1 MTIIINNSIFRACS
15 RRPAA
20 YEYMTRD
27 YVSVQEGASVR
38 EAMRSLVRQAGEREN
53 VSTIYVVDA
62 AGILTGSIELARL
75 IRAREGDSL
84 ASVTERDV
92 PAVNAGED
100 AADCAARLR
109 ALGAEGAPVVDGMG
123 RLRGA
128 LTAVELARIE
138 SGAMDE
144 DYARLGGLTEG
155 EDLCEPLRASVRKR
169 LPWLLALLAL
179 GLVVSSV
186 VGAFEQVVSRLP
198 LIISF
203 QSLVLDMAGNVGTQ
217 SLAVTIRV
225 LTDRRAG
232 RAQKLRLLAKET
244 RVGAANGLAL
254 AVLSVAFIG
263 LYLVLFKGQDAALAL
278 SVAFCTSVALAV
290 SIVLSSA
297 AGTVIPL
304 VFDRLHIDPA
314 VASGPLIT
322 TVNDLIAVVTY
333 YGLAWLLLMR
343 AV

>member
-1 MTIIINNSIFRACS
+1 MTIINNSIFRTCS

-62 AGILTGSIELARL
+62 AGIRTGSIELARL
-75 IRAREGDSL
+75 IRAREGDAL
-84 ASVTERDV
+84 ASVTERDI
-92 PAVNAGED
+92 PAVNMGED
-100 AADCAARLR
+100 AAGCAARLR

>member
-1 MTIIINNSIFRACS
+1 MTIINNSIFRTCS

-75 IRAREGDSL
+75 IRAREGDAL
-84 ASVTERDV
+84 ASVTERDI
-92 PAVNAGED
+92 PAVNIGED
-100 AADCAARLR
+100 AAGCAARLR

-186 VGAFEQVVSRLP
+186 GVVAQLT
-198 LIISF
+198 LVVCF

-232 RAQKLRLLAKET
+232 RTQKLRLLAKET

-297 AGTVIPL
+297 AGTGIPL

>member
-1 MTIIINNSIFRACS
+1 MTIINNSIFRTCS

-75 IRAREGDSL
+75 IRAREGDALDSL
-84 ASVTERDV
+84 TERDV
-92 PAVNAGED
+92 PAVNMGED
-100 AADCAARLR
+100 AAGCAARLR

>member
-1 MTIIINNSIFRACS
+1 MTIINNSIFRTCS

-38 EAMRSLVRQAGEREN
+38 EAMRSLVKQAGEREN

-62 AGILTGSIELARL
+62 AGVLTGSIELARL
-75 IRAREGDSL
+75 IRAREGDAL

-92 PAVNAGED
+92 PAVNIGED
-100 AADCAARLR
+100 AAGCAARLR

>member
-1 MTIIINNSIFRACS
+1 MTIINNSIFRTCS

-62 AGILTGSIELARL
+62 AGVLTGSIELARL
-75 IRAREGDSL
+75 IRAREGDAL

-92 PAVNAGED
+92 PAVNMGED
-100 AADCAARLR
+100 AAGCAARLR

>member
-1 MTIIINNSIFRACS
+1 MTIINNSIFRTCS

-62 AGILTGSIELARL
+62 VGVLTGSIELARL
-75 IRAREGDSL
+75 IRAREGDAL
-84 ASVTERDV
+84 ASVTERDI
-92 PAVNAGED
+92 PAVNIGED
-100 AADCAARLR
+100 AAGCAARLR

>member
-1 MTIIINNSIFRACS
+1 MTIINNSIFRTCS

-62 AGILTGSIELARL
+62 AGVLTGSIELARL
-75 IRAREGDSL
+75 IRAREGDAL
-84 ASVTERDV
+84 ASLTERDV
-92 PAVNAGED
+92 PAVNMGED
-100 AADCAARLR
+100 AAGCAARLR

>member
-1 MTIIINNSIFRACS
+1 M
-15 RRPAA
+15 
-20 YEYMTRD
+20 
-27 YVSVQEGASVR
+27 
-38 EAMRSLVRQAGEREN
+38 
-53 VSTIYVVDA
+53 VDA
-62 AGILTGSIELARL
+62 AGVLTGSIELARL
-75 IRAREGDSL
+75 IRAREGDAL

-92 PAVNAGED
+92 PAVNIGED
-100 AADCAARLR
+100 AAGCAARLR

-128 LTAVELARIE
+128 LTAVELALIE

>member
-1 MTIIINNSIFRACS
+1 MTIINNSIFRTCS

-75 IRAREGDSL
+75 IRAREGDAL

-92 PAVNAGED
+92 PAVNMGED
-100 AADCAARLR
+100 AAGCAARLR

-232 RAQKLRLLAKET
+232 RTQKLRLLAKET

>member
-1 MTIIINNSIFRACS
+1 MTIINNSIFRTCS

-62 AGILTGSIELARL
+62 AGVLTGSIELARL
-75 IRAREGDSL
+75 IRAREGDAL
-84 ASVTERDV
+84 ASVTERDI
-92 PAVNAGED
+92 PAVNMGED
-100 AADCAARLR
+100 AAGCAARLR

-155 EDLCEPLRASVRKR
+155 EDLCEPLRASIRKR

-186 VGAFEQVVSRLP
+186 VGASEQVVPRLP

>member
-1 MTIIINNSIFRACS
+1 MSGPDIRQRTGFRIAVLILLGGFCL
-15 RRPAA
+15 
-20 YEYMTRD
+20 
-27 YVSVQEGASVR
+27 ASFLV
-38 EAMRSLVRQAGEREN
+38 AMRCGSRNLSCAE
-53 VSTIYVVDA
+53 
-62 AGILTGSIELARL
+62 ILKTLW
-75 IRAREGDSL
+75 
-84 ASVTERDV
+84 
-92 PAVNAGED
+92 
-100 AADCAARLR
+100 AADDSTDYLILYHIRLPRVLLGGLVGAAL
-109 ALGAEGAPVVDGMG
+109 ALSGAILQGVMRNPLAAPGIIGVSSG
-123 RLRGA
+123 GA

-232 RAQKLRLLAKET
+232 RTQKLRLLAKET

>member
-1 MTIIINNSIFRACS
+1 MTIINNSIFRTCS

-75 IRAREGDSL
+75 IRAREGDAL
-84 ASVTERDV
+84 ASVTERDI
-92 PAVNAGED
+92 PAVNIGED
-100 AADCAARLR
+100 AAGCAARLR

>member
-1 MTIIINNSIFRACS
+1 MTIINNSIFRTCS

-75 IRAREGDSL
+75 IRAREGDAL
-84 ASVTERDV
+84 ASVTERDI
-92 PAVNAGED
+92 PAVNIGED
-100 AADCAARLR
+100 AAGCAARLR

-155 EDLCEPLRASVRKR
+155 EDLCEPLRSSVRKR

>member
-1 MTIIINNSIFRACS
+1 MTIINNSIFRTCS

-38 EAMRSLVRQAGEREN
+38 EAMRSLVKQAGEREN

-75 IRAREGDSL
+75 IRAREGDAL

-92 PAVNAGED
+92 PAVNIGED
-100 AADCAARLR
+100 AAGCAARLR

>member
-1 MTIIINNSIFRACS
+1 MTIINNSIFRACS
-15 RRPAA
+15 RRLAA

-38 EAMRSLVRQAGEREN
+38 EAMRSLVKQAGEREN

-62 AGILTGSIELARL
+62 AGVLTGSIELARL
-75 IRAREGDSL
+75 IRAREGDAL

-92 PAVNAGED
+92 PAVNIGED
-100 AADCAARLR
+100 AAGCAARLR

>member
-1 MTIIINNSIFRACS
+1 MTIINNSIFRACS
-15 RRPAA
+15 RHPAA

-62 AGILTGSIELARL
+62 AGVLTGSIELARL
-75 IRAREGDSL
+75 IRAREGDAL
-84 ASVTERDV
+84 ASVTERDI
-92 PAVNAGED
+92 PAVNIGED
-100 AADCAARLR
+100 AAGCAARLR

-128 LTAVELARIE
+128 LTAAELARIE

>member
-1 MTIIINNSIFRACS
+1 MTIINNSIFRTCS

-62 AGILTGSIELARL
+62 AGVLTGSIELARL
-75 IRAREGDSL
+75 IRAREGDAL
-84 ASVTERDV
+84 ASVTERDI
-92 PAVNAGED
+92 PAVNMGED
-100 AADCAARLR
+100 AAGCAARLR

>member
-1 MTIIINNSIFRACS
+1 MTIINNSIFRTCS

-62 AGILTGSIELARL
+62 AGVLTGSIELARL
-75 IRAREGDSL
+75 IRAREGDAL

-92 PAVNAGED
+92 PAVNIGED
-100 AADCAARLR
+100 PAGCAARLR

>member
-1 MTIIINNSIFRACS
+1 MTIINNSIFRTCS

-75 IRAREGDSL
+75 IRAREGDAL
-84 ASVTERDV
+84 ASLTERDI
-92 PAVNAGED
+92 PAVNIGED
-100 AADCAARLR
+100 AAGCAARLR

-128 LTAVELARIE
+128 LTAAELARIE

>member
-1 MTIIINNSIFRACS
+1 MTIINNSIFRTCS

-75 IRAREGDSL
+75 IRAREGDAL
-84 ASVTERDV
+84 ASVTERDI
-92 PAVNAGED
+92 PAVNIGED
-100 AADCAARLR
+100 AAGCAARLR

-128 LTAVELARIE
+128 LTAAELARIE

>member
-1 MTIIINNSIFRACS
+1 MTIINNSIFRTCS

-62 AGILTGSIELARL
+62 AGVLTGSIELARL
-75 IRAREGDSL
+75 VRAREGDALDSL
-84 ASVTERDV
+84 TERDV
-92 PAVNAGED
+92 PAVDAGED
-100 AADCAARLR
+100 AAGCAARLR

>member
-1 MTIIINNSIFRACS
+1 MTIINNSIFRTCS

-53 VSTIYVVDA
+53 VSTIYEVDA
-62 AGILTGSIELARL
+62 AGVLTGSIELARL
-75 IRAREGDSL
+75 IRAREGDAL
-84 ASVTERDV
+84 ASVTERDI
-92 PAVNAGED
+92 PAVNIGED
-100 AADCAARLR
+100 AAGCAARLR

>member
-1 MTIIINNSIFRACS
+1 MTIINNSIFRTCS

-75 IRAREGDSL
+75 IRAREGDAL

-92 PAVNAGED
+92 PAVNIGED
-100 AADCAARLR
+100 AAGCAARLR

>member
-1 MTIIINNSIFRACS
+1 MTIINNSIFRTCS

-75 IRAREGDSL
+75 IRAREGDAL

-92 PAVNAGED
+92 PAVNMGED
-100 AADCAARLR
+100 AAGCAARLR

-128 LTAVELARIE
+128 LTAAELARIE

-155 EDLCEPLRASVRKR
+155 EDLCEPLRSSVRKR

-297 AGTVIPL
+297 VGTVIPL

>member
-1 MTIIINNSIFRACS
+1 MTIINNSIFRACS

-38 EAMRSLVRQAGEREN
+38 EAMRSLVKQAGEREN

-62 AGILTGSIELARL
+62 AGVLTGSIELARL
-75 IRAREGDSL
+75 IRAREGDAL

-92 PAVNAGED
+92 PAVNMGED
-100 AADCAARLR
+100 AAGCAARLR

-155 EDLCEPLRASVRKR
+155 EDLCEPLRASIRKR

>member
-1 MTIIINNSIFRACS
+1 MTIINNSIFRTCS

-62 AGILTGSIELARL
+62 AGVLTGSIELARL
-75 IRAREGDSL
+75 IRAREGDAL
-84 ASVTERDV
+84 ASVTERDI
-92 PAVNAGED
+92 PAVNIGED
-100 AADCAARLR
+100 AAGCAARLR

-155 EDLCEPLRASVRKR
+155 EDLCEPLRASIRKR

>member
-1 MTIIINNSIFRACS
+1 MTIINNSIFRTCS

-62 AGILTGSIELARL
+62 AGVLTGSIELARL
-75 IRAREGDSL
+75 IRAREGDAL
-84 ASVTERDV
+84 ASVTERDI
-92 PAVNAGED
+92 PAVNIGED
-100 AADCAARLR
+100 AAGCAARLR

-128 LTAVELARIE
+128 LTAAELARIE

>member
-1 MTIIINNSIFRACS
+1 M
-15 RRPAA
+15 
-20 YEYMTRD
+20 
-27 YVSVQEGASVR
+27 
-38 EAMRSLVRQAGEREN
+38 
-53 VSTIYVVDA
+53 
-62 AGILTGSIELARL
+62 
-75 IRAREGDSL
+75 
-84 ASVTERDV
+84 
-92 PAVNAGED
+92 
-100 AADCAARLR
+100 
-109 ALGAEGAPVVDGMG
+109 
-123 RLRGA
+123 
-128 LTAVELARIE
+128 
-138 SGAMDE
+138 
-144 DYARLGGLTEG
+144 
-155 EDLCEPLRASVRKR
+155 
-169 LPWLLALLAL
+169 
-179 GLVVSSV
+179 

-263 LYLVLFKGQDAALAL
+263 LYLVLFKGQDAVLAL

>member
-1 MTIIINNSIFRACS
+1 MTIINNSIFRTCS

-75 IRAREGDSL
+75 IRAREGDAL

-92 PAVNAGED
+92 PAVNMGED
-100 AADCAARLR
+100 AAGCAARLR

>member
-1 MTIIINNSIFRACS
+1 MTIINNSIFRTCS

-62 AGILTGSIELARL
+62 AGVLTGSIELARL
-75 IRAREGDSL
+75 IRAREGDAL
-84 ASVTERDV
+84 ASVTERDI
-92 PAVNAGED
+92 PAVNMGED
-100 AADCAARLR
+100 AAGCAARLR

-128 LTAVELARIE
+128 LTAAELARIE

>member
-1 MTIIINNSIFRACS
+1 MTIINNSIFRTCS

-75 IRAREGDSL
+75 IRAREGDAL
-84 ASVTERDV
+84 ASVTERDI
-92 PAVNAGED
+92 PAVNMGED
-100 AADCAARLR
+100 AAGCAARLR

>member
-1 MTIIINNSIFRACS
+1 MTIINNSIFRTCS

-75 IRAREGDSL
+75 IRAREGDAL

-92 PAVNAGED
+92 PAVNMGED
-100 AADCAARLR
+100 AAGCAARLR

-155 EDLCEPLRASVRKR
+155 EDLCEPLRASIRKR

>member
-1 MTIIINNSIFRACS
+1 MTIINNSIFRTCS

-62 AGILTGSIELARL
+62 AGVLTGSIELARL
-75 IRAREGDSL
+75 IRAREGDAL

-92 PAVNAGED
+92 PAVDAGED
-100 AADCAARLR
+100 AAGCAARLR

-128 LTAVELARIE
+128 LTAAELARIG

-155 EDLCEPLRASVRKR
+155 EDLCEPLRAGVRKR

>member
-1 MTIIINNSIFRACS
+1 MTIINNSIFRTCS

-62 AGILTGSIELARL
+62 AGVLTGSIELARL
-75 IRAREGDSL
+75 IRAREGDAL
-84 ASVTERDV
+84 ASVTERDI
-92 PAVNAGED
+92 PAVNIGED
-100 AADCAARLR
+100 AAGCAARLR

-263 LYLVLFKGQDAALAL
+263 LYLVLFKGQDAVLAL

>member
-1 MTIIINNSIFRACS
+1 MTIINNSIFRTCS

-62 AGILTGSIELARL
+62 AGVLTGSIELARL
-75 IRAREGDSL
+75 IRAREGDAL
-84 ASVTERDV
+84 ASVTERDI
-92 PAVNAGED
+92 PAVNIGED
-100 AADCAARLR
+100 AAGCAAWLR

>member
-1 MTIIINNSIFRACS
+1 MTIINNSIFRTCS

-75 IRAREGDSL
+75 IRAREGDALDSL
-84 ASVTERDV
+84 TERDV
-92 PAVNAGED
+92 PAVNMGED
-100 AADCAARLR
+100 AAGCAARLR

-128 LTAVELARIE
+128 LTAAELARIE

>member
-1 MTIIINNSIFRACS
+1 MTIINNSIFRTCS

-62 AGILTGSIELARL
+62 AGVLTGSIELARL
-75 IRAREGDSL
+75 IRAREGDAL

-92 PAVNAGED
+92 PAVNIGED
-100 AADCAARLR
+100 AAGCAARLR

>member
-1 MTIIINNSIFRACS
+1 MTIINNSIFRTCS

-53 VSTIYVVDA
+53 VSTIYEVDA
-62 AGILTGSIELARL
+62 AGVLTGSIELARL
-75 IRAREGDSL
+75 IRAREGDAL
-84 ASVTERDV
+84 ASVTERDI
-92 PAVNAGED
+92 PAVNMGED
-100 AADCAARLR
+100 AAGCAARLR